1 VHDLVIDNARI
12 VDGLGAPARDGSLAV
27 AGGRIAAISDD
38 RRGGDLGPAA
48 ERVDARGLVLA
59 PGIVDIHT
67 HFDAQLTWDPFAT
80 PSTALG
86 VTTVVIG
93 NCGFTIAP
101 CRPPHRDLVVRNL
114 THVEGMS
121 LEALRAGIDWDFETY
136 PEYLDSLERRGL
148 VPNVASFVGHSSVRT
163 WVLGED
169 ASRRA
174 ATDAEVAR
182 MRGLVREALGAG
194 AIGFA
199 TSTLEQHNGENGV
212 PMPSRLADERE
223 MLALTGAL
231 GEAGRGIFMLTKG
244 MTSSIPWLEKIAAT
258 SGRPVM
264 IAAMFVD
271 PGDPRRVFAEL
282 GEIEAARSRGRELWA
297 QVGCFPL
304 GMEFTLR
311 HPYPL
316 EAFLA
321 WRPAIEAETEAR
333 YRAVLADPAFRQALK
348 TEIAQPGV
356 PNRFSERNW
365 DHLTIMNVERP
376 AHRALV
382 GRTIGQLAREQN
394 RHPWDCFLDW
404 GLDGELDAM
413 LDCRLFNIDE
423 DEVRKLLRHP
433 HAAVA
438 LSDAGAHL
446 SFLCDAGFGLHL
458 FGHWVRERGDLT
470 LEQAVRAV
478 TSSVA
483 RACRIRD
490 RGALVPGAWAD
501 LMLFDAATVGRG
513 PKRRVHD
520 LPTGAARLDTP
531 AIGLHGV
538 WVNGVRIV
546 DEQGLRRECGRPGHL
561 LRDFSS

>member
-1 VHDLVIDNARI
+1 MASGPVHDLVIDNAVVI
-12 VDGLGAPARDGSLAV
+12 DGLGGPPRPGGVAV
-27 AGGRIAAISDD
+27 DRGRITAVGA
-38 RRGGDLGPAA
+38 DLGAGR
-48 ERVDARGLVLA
+48 ERVDARGLTLA

-67 HFDAQLTWDPFAT
+67 HYDAQLTWDPFAT

-101 CRPPHRDLVVRNL
+101 CRADDRDLTLRAL

-121 LEALRAGIDWDFETY
+121 LEALRAGVQWDFETY
-136 PEYLDSLERRGL
+136 PQYLDAMERRGV

-163 WVLGED
+163 YVLGAD
-169 ASRRA
+169 ATSRA
-174 ATDAEVAR
+174 ATPAEIAEMKRIVLEA
-182 MRGLVREALGAG
+182 VRAG

-199 TSTLEQHNGENGV
+199 TSTLEQHNGEAGI
-212 PMPSRLADERE
+212 PMPSRLADEAE

-231 GEAGRGIFMLTKG
+231 GEAGRGVFMLTKG
-244 MTSSIPWLEKIAAT
+244 MTSTIPWLETIAAR

-271 PGDPRRVFAEL
+271 PGDPTRVFREI
-282 GEIEAARSRGRELWA
+282 GEIEAARGRGRELWA

-321 WRPAIEAETEAR
+321 WRPAIEAADEA
-333 YRAVLADPAFRQALK
+333 AFRRVLTDPSFRAKLK
-348 TEIAQPGV
+348 HEAATPGV
-356 PNRFSERNW
+356 PNRFSYQTFPHLAIAEVTRVEHRN
-365 DHLTIMNVERP
+365 LE
-376 AHRALV
+376 
-382 GRTIGQLAREQN
+382 GQTIGALARASG
-394 RHPWDCFLDW
+394 RDPFDVFLDF

-413 LDCRLFNIDE
+413 FDCKLFNTDE

-470 LEQAVRAV
+470 LEEAVKRV
-478 TSSVA
+478 TSDVA
-483 RACRIRD
+483 AAYRIKD
-490 RGALVPGAWAD
+490 RGRLAPGAWAD
-501 LMLFDAATVGRG
+501 LLLFDPKTVGRG
-513 PKRRVHD
+513 AKRRVND
-520 LPTGAARLDTP
+520 LPTGASRLDTP
-531 AIGLHGV
+531 AVGLHGV
-538 WVNGVRIV
+538 WVNGVRTV
-546 DEQGLRRECGRPGHL
+546 DARGLVRDCGRPGRV
-561 LRDFSS
+561 LRDFTG